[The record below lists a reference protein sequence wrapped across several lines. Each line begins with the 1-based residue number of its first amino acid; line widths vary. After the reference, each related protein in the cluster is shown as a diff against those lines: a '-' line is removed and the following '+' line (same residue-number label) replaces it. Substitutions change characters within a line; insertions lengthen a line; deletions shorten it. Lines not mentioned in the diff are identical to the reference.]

1 MSWQDMRLG
10 DYLASLE
17 DRNWHTLALLIA
29 LERNQLSEEHAREM
43 WAVYLT
49 AKAKREADAYNQRI
63 QNRMRAA
70 GH

>member
-1 MSWQDMRLG
+1 MNPFEISLG

-43 WAVYLT
+43 WSVYLT
-49 AKAKREADAYNQRI
+49 AKGKRESIAYDNRI
-63 QNRMRAA
+63 QERIREQ
-70 GH
+70 G